1 MTLQRTI
8 AKIDRYEPVVQ
19 LDRTL
24 PSEGKDRWF
33 ESNRVRQNKDSKAVN
48 CSLAVFF
55 CAKNVPDK
63 SQRM

>member
-1 MTLQRTI
+1 MTPQRTI

-33 ESNRVRQNKDSKAVN
+33 ESNRVRHIKNTFMLFARSIEK
-48 CSLAVFF
+48 CVFVTCF
-55 CAKNVPDK
+55 IL
-63 SQRM
+63 SIY

>member
-1 MTLQRTI
+1 MTLRGTI

-33 ESNRVRQNKDSKAVN
+33 ESNRVRHIKTTENEKPRS
-48 CSLAVFF
+48 FF
-55 CAKNVPDK
+55 VVL
-63 SQRM
+63 RL

>member
-1 MTLQRTI
+1 MTPQRTI

-33 ESNRVRQNKDSKAVN
+33 ESNRVRHIKTTESEKPR
-48 CSLAVFF
+48 SFF
-55 CAKNVPDK
+55 VVL
-63 SQRM
+63 RL